1 MRRIAAATILCLV
14 MSLAL
19 FTTGAF
25 AQSAHTSASANTAVA
40 AESAQFFPGFF
51 GGGLFGGGFSSGFF
65 GLSVTSVFNFNTFI
79 PFGGGC
85 FSFC

>member
-1 MRRIAAATILCLV
+1 MRKIAAATVLCLV
-14 MSLAL
+14 LSLAL

-25 AQSAHTSASANTAVA
+25 AQSANTSVSANTATTA
-40 AESAQFFPGFF
+40 TSDWF

-65 GLSVTSVFNFNTFI
+65 ALSVTSVFNFNTFI